1 MPLHYVKVGV
11 NSVTHSRHD
20 DMMANLLE
28 REKREETLAFS
39 GINVIEMHVRPTL
52 GIVSTANLL
61 H

>member
-1 MPLHYVKVGV
+1 
-11 NSVTHSRHD
+11 
-20 DMMANLLE
+20 MMANLLE